1 MNSKLI
7 QEIVILSK
15 IWKLMVKLLK
25 YSSMTIIIFLVL
37 IIRN

>member
-25 YSSMTIIIFLVL
+25 YSSMTIIILLVL